1 MIVKKD
7 YLGSKIICEYNSSNL
22 KKGEYDINT
31 KKLDITFNNG
41 MVYEYD
47 DVPHEVFSEMNIAE
61 SQGKYFNQKIAKNYT
76 YRKK

>member
-1 MIVKKD
+1 
-7 YLGSKIICEYNSSNL
+7 
-22 KKGEYDINT
+22 
-31 KKLDITFNNG
+31 

-61 SQGKYFNQKIAKNYT
+61 SQGRYFNQKIAKNYT